1 MTRPPPDADLLVAS
15 VLGASL
21 DAVDRACARLAEQ
34 LGPLAFSSE
43 PLDFRWTDYY
53 SDELGE
59 EPARRIIAFD
69 KLADAAQLVEIK
81 RATARL
87 EVTLSHGR
95 RRAVNVDPG
104 TLGAEQLVLASTK
117 ARGHRLHAG
126 RGVYLELTLIW
137 GPEGF
142 APLPWTYPDYASPR
156 LRELFGR
163 LRELLL
169 ETRRVRHPGTNG
181 RDT

>member
-21 DAVDRACARLAEQ
+21 EAVDRACVRLAEQ

-59 EPARRIIAFD
+59 QPARRVIAFD
-69 KLADAAQLVEIK
+69 KLSDAAHLVEIK
-81 RATARL
+81 RAATRL
-87 EVTLSHGR
+87 EVTLARADR
-95 RRAVNVDPG
+95 REVNIDPG

-126 RGVYLELTLIW
+126 RGIYLELTLIW

-142 APLPWTYPDYASPR
+142 SPLPWTYPDYASPR

-169 ETRRVRHPGTNG
+169 ETRRLRVSPR
-181 RDT
+181 

>member
-15 VLGASL
+15 VLGCSL

-34 LGPLAFSSE
+34 LGPLAFTSE
-43 PLDFRWTDYY
+43 PLEFRWTDYY
-53 SDELGE
+53 GDELGE
-59 EPARRIIAFD
+59 QPLRRIVAFD
-69 KLADAAQLVEIK
+69 KLDDAARLIEVK

-87 EVTLSHGR
+87 EVALSHASR
-95 RRAVNVDPG
+95 REVNIDPG

-117 ARGHRLHAG
+117 ARGHRLHVG
-126 RGVYLELTLIW
+126 RGIYLELTLIW

-169 ETRRVRHPGTNG
+169 ETRRVRVSPGG
-181 RDT
+181 